1 MNISIT
7 LDNREFSYNYMYI
20 ASLYILR
27 KICIRNVVAHKEN
40 GVKK

>member
-7 LDNREFSYNYMYI
+7 LAKREFSYNYMYI
-20 ASLYILR
+20 PSLYVLK

-40 GVKK
+40 GTKK